1 MTEDRQYV
9 CKECGES
16 FPDAL
21 SLGRHIRTHK
31 KDEKGAGGT
40 VKKESLLTEDDL
52 AELRETEKSNRQLE
66 LEARKVE
73 LELRKMKALSE
84 MKKYESNA
92 EPPKERSWVLP
103 DGTSFQGSSADYR
116 EMLQTYYQTQAIMK
130 KTTSSEENPTVIKAM
145 LERMA
150 ELEKTISE
158 SKLKGLEDKLNYIA
172 SRDPVTD
179 AETGYRKLAQVANDL
194 GFSKGSDLASKKF
207 ALQESAVTT
216 TLKQIDKK
224 LDLNAARVDRLVE
237 NFSPFARKIAEGS
250 LKKVAAEHPEYG
262 IVDELKIPEPI
273 SDEKIINLSKEFG
286 DDSETLQ
293 EFSTFDLRKYLKD
306 RLHPHAKQKPKP

>member
-1 MTEDRQYV
+1 MTDENREFI

-31 KDEKGAGGT
+31 KDKKGVGGT
-40 VKKESLLTEDDL
+40 VKKESLLTDDDL

-116 EMLQTYYQTQAIMK
+116 EMLQIYFQTQAIMK

-150 ELEKTISE
+150 ELEKTVSE
-158 SKLKGLEDKLNYIA
+158 NKMKSIEDKLNYIA
-172 SRDPVTD
+172 SRDPLN
-179 AETGYRKLAQVANDL
+179 ETELGYKKLAEAAAKL
-194 GFSKGSDLASKKF
+194 GFTQAGSDLPSKKF

-216 TLKQIDKK
+216 VLKQIDKK
-224 LDLNAARVDRLVE
+224 LDRAADRTDRLIE
-237 NFSPFARKIAEGS
+237 NFSPIGRRIAEGS
-250 LKKVAAEHPEYG
+250 LNRVAIEHPEYNLTPS
-262 IVDELKIPEPI
+262 EPKTPEPVP
-273 SDEKIINLSKEFG
+273 DEKIVNLTKALG
-286 DDSETLQ
+286 NDSETLQ

-306 RLHPHAKQKPKP
+306 RLRSKHKA